1 MLRVAGRFFVCV
13 CEVYINDGLFETGI
27 NKKVPTSGTLKIL
40 DKLLCM
46 YWELFWS
53 FPLIVVIVHAFCYC
67 SFSIKIIT

>member
-13 CEVYINDGLFETGI
+13 CEVYINDGLFETHI

-53 FPLIVVIVHAFCYC
+53 FPLIVVIRHAFVIAV
-67 SFSIKIIT
+67 FRQK